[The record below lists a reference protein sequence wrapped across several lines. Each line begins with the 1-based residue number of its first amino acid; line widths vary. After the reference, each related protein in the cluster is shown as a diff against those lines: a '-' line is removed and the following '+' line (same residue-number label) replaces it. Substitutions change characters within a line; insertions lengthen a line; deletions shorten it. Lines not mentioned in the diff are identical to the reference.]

1 MEDGRPAPRKK
12 RKSGGSFC
20 AEGTCSN
27 NSHRNKTSVLEG
39 RGFLRYYYIPRDPH
53 RRREWASRMKREL
66 GWKPSDHTRIC
77 SDHFHDDDFV
87 AADIEKH
94 RKNLNLKT
102 KKEYQIHL
110 KEDATPNTDRSTGYR
125 SEPLKAQVLNYRQF
139 RMKRRLQGA
148 KPSSSTVILG
158 ISEQSEVKPK
168 PESKLPQS
176 VSSSSKVNKGCQI
189 GSCFL
194 LQQRYCREQEVNNFQ
209 MLEQILGP
217 EEEDEH
223 VRQSFGCGG
232 EEEDPDWSYLDEHV
246 GVERDSARDDDG
258 RGIVFVVFVSS
269 LLGIT
274 A

>member
-1 MEDGRPAPRKK
+1 MEDGRPAPTKK

-27 NSHRNKTSVLEG
+27 NSHRNKKSVLEG

-139 RMKRRLQGA
+139 RMKQRLQDSKHTSCTDIFGN
-148 KPSSSTVILG
+148 
-158 ISEQSEVKPK
+158 SEQSAVKS
-168 PESKLPQS
+168 ESETKLPIS
-176 VSSSSKVNKGCQI
+176 APSCSTVNKGCQI
-189 GSCFL
+189 GPCFL
-194 LQQRYCREQEVNNFQ
+194 LQEHYCREQEVNNFQ

-217 EEEDEH
+217 EEEDEQ
-223 VRQSFGCGG
+223 VGQSFG
-232 EEEDPDWSYLDEHV
+232 
-246 GVERDSARDDDG
+246 
-258 RGIVFVVFVSS
+258 
-269 LLGIT
+269 
-274 A
+274 